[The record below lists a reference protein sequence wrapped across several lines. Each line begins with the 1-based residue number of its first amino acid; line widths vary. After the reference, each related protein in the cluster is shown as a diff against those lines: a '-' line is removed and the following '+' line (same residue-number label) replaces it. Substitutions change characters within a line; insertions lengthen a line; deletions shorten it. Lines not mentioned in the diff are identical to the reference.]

1 MGNLNM
7 AVKAAKKTQTPKKAQ
22 PAKKTPTKATKKAEN
37 TPSDVKDVVPAETS
51 KTTETSET
59 PLDSVTHAKAENEG
73 TTQVAPKRTKPLVQD
88 LVGLENITTK
98 CELAEE
104 QIGKAISA
112 AFKAYQVTKEKEE
125 TEKLFDDEPEAVN
138 LLVSAIKIP
147 EGEPVFFQTT
157 LPNTCLKRDNDICLI
172 VKDLEKGWKKDHEPS
187 MHHYKELLAKKGI
200 DFVDEILPLRQLRV
214 EYKPFEARAKL
225 SKVYDVVLVDKRV
238 LKYVPRYLGK
248 SFYQSGKFPISLN
261 LEVSDLASEFD
272 RALSTSL
279 MSMSNK
285 GSSCQIQ
292 VGYSNQTEKEIEEN
306 IKAVYSSLLK
316 NFPGTFANVRS
327 LALRFGTHDWT
338 VPIYISCAN
347 QDTVTMPPP
356 RKTSEPLVDDLTTLQ
371 PGFKV
376 AVYPSGEVNVVKDEN
391 FKPGPLDRKEQK
403 KPKKKTKKNKKKKK
417 GTAEKSIEELAVADD
432 SDEAETDGDEEV
444 AAIGD
449 DDDDTEV
456 QKAPKTK
463 KKKGKDADSSE
474 DEGDALEDEYMKE
487 LEMMEGEVEP
497 AKAEGE
503 AEPEVDENEDEEEKE
518 EEEEAP
524 PAKRSKVQK
533 VNKKPAGKK
542 SKKAVKSNP

>member
-1 MGNLNM
+1 MG
-7 AVKAAKKTQTPKKAQ
+7 
-22 PAKKTPTKATKKAEN
+22 
-37 TPSDVKDVVPAETS
+37 
-51 KTTETSET
+51 
-59 PLDSVTHAKAENEG
+59 
-73 TTQVAPKRTKPLVQD
+73 
-88 LVGLENITTK
+88 
-98 CELAEE
+98 
-104 QIGKAISA
+104 
-112 AFKAYQVTKEKEE
+112 
-125 TEKLFDDEPEAVN
+125 
-138 LLVSAIKIP
+138 
-147 EGEPVFFQTT
+147 
-157 LPNTCLKRDNDICLI
+157 
-172 VKDLEKGWKKDHEPS
+172 
-187 MHHYKELLAKKGI
+187 
-200 DFVDEILPLRQLRV
+200 
-214 EYKPFEARAKL
+214 
-225 SKVYDVVLVDKRV
+225 
-238 LKYVPRYLGK
+238 
-248 SFYQSGKFPISLN
+248 
-261 LEVSDLASEFD
+261 
-272 RALSTSL
+272 
-279 MSMSNK
+279 
-285 GSSCQIQ
+285 
-292 VGYSNQTEKEIEEN
+292 
-306 IKAVYSSLLK
+306 
-316 NFPGTFANVRS
+316 VRS

-403 KPKKKTKKNKKKKK
+403 KQKKKS
-417 GTAEKSIEELAVADD
+417 TAEKSIEELAVADD

-444 AAIGD
+444 AAISD

-503 AEPEVDENEDEEEKE
+503 AEAEPEVDENED
-518 EEEEAP
+518 EEEAP